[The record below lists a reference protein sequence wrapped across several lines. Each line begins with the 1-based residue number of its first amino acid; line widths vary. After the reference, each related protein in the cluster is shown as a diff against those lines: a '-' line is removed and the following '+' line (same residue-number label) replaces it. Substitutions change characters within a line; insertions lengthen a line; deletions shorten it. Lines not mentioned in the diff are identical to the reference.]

1 MASASTSVGPFTL
14 NAVQQSPD
22 NTFVYTLS
30 TPDGPAVIGLPSD
43 LQLGATTGGPV
54 SGNSNLTI
62 VNVGQASFELTNEE
76 ATTLISSFGQMYQT
90 VSAEAQQQL
99 TTITADPVQPD
110 NANTTTNTSVTT
122 TDTTIIP
129 IQSDPIVTA
138 NLQPDLIQNPIP
150 ANITVVNT
158 APTEQI
164 TSLENITVV
173 NPANDPSLQNVN
185 LTGVPDV
192 ALATAPSLQRG

>member
-99 TTITADPVQPD
+99 TTITADPSILP
-110 NANTTTNTSVTT
+110 
-122 TDTTIIP
+122 
-129 IQSDPIVTA
+129 
-138 NLQPDLIQNPIP
+138 
-150 ANITVVNT
+150 
-158 APTEQI
+158 
-164 TSLENITVV
+164 
-173 NPANDPSLQNVN
+173 NDDS
-185 LTGVPDV
+185 
-192 ALATAPSLQRG
+192 S